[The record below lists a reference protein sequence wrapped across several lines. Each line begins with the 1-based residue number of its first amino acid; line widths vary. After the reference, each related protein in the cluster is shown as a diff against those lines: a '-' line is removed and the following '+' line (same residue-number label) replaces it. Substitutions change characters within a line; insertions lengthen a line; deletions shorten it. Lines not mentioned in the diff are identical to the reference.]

1 MKITVLADNRTIDD
15 AFQTEHGLS
24 IHAETGK
31 NNIIMDTGSSDLF
44 MQNASKLGIDLQN
57 VDYVFISHGH
67 FDHLGGLSYFLE
79 KNDKA
84 KVIMSSEIKNQV
96 YYSKRKGPHS
106 ISVNFDFK
114 KYQERIIFVDEQL
127 GISDDIVIFKNKS
140 FKYKLPKGNS
150 TLFRKEPDGNII
162 PDDFNHELILTIG
175 TDNLFVYT
183 GCSHNGLLNILDTT
197 VSKLSSPVSWAMG
210 GFHLISKKDG
220 FAYETDVELIELGNF
235 LKTEY
240 QETQFFTGHCTC
252 DNAFNKMKTIM
263 GNQLKQFYCGYIL
276 EI

>member
-1 MKITVLADNRTIDD
+1 MKIAVLADNRNQNE

-24 IHAETGK
+24 IYAETESYC
-31 NNIIMDTGSSDLF
+31 IIMDTGSSDLF
-44 MQNASKLGIDLQN
+44 MLNANKLGIDLQN

-67 FDHLGGLSYFLE
+67 SDHLGGLTYFLD
-79 KNDKA
+79 KNEKA
-84 KVIMSSEIKNQV
+84 KVIMSSEIKNQK
-96 YYSKRKGPHS
+96 YYSKREGLHG
-106 ISVNFDFK
+106 ISVDFDFEK
-114 KYQERIIFVDEQL
+114 FQGRIIFVDEQFN
-127 GISDDIVIFKNKS
+127 ISDDIAIFKNHS
-140 FKYKLPKGNS
+140 FKYQLPKGNS
-150 TLFRKEPDGNII
+150 TLCRKEPDGNII
-162 PDDFNHELILTIG
+162 PDDFNHELILTIE
-175 TDNLFVYT
+175 TDKLFVFT
-183 GCSHNGLLNILDTT
+183 GCSHNGLLNILET
-197 VSKLSSPVSWAMG
+197 VTSKMSLPIGWAMG